1 MMIPHDAAKIDV
13 EGATVDFF
21 TFSSDD
27 ATFFAFDTSRCGP
40 PDPMLN
46 AIAGLKL
53 LDAPNKKL
61 LMINHKMPMGLFD
74 KLGER
79 FDIQRRERDDG
90 LSEVIFGFKGA
101 TDLSGAEFEA
111 KCHG

>member
-1 MMIPHDAAKIDV
+1 MIPHDAAKIDV

-21 TFSSDD
+21 TFENDE

-40 PDPMLN
+40 PEPMVN
-46 AIAGLKL
+46 AMAGLKL
-53 LDAPNKKL
+53 LDRPEKKL

-79 FDIQRRERDDG
+79 FDIQKHERDDG
-90 LSEVIFGFKGA
+90 LSEVIFGFKGSV
-101 TDLSGAEFEA
+101 DLSASQFEA